1 MLYRVE
7 LFNVGVNSF
16 LIFNVVI
23 FDNIDVSVS
32 SIAFVTFEY
41 LKTLSNFCK
50 LFVLKFVKVVVIFD
64 FKVSDVLVVALESYL
79 TLLVNKIDVV
89 SGSTIS
95 GTTEATLNFFNCV
108 TKSNFVAFVNVEPE
122 AAFIEIFTVP

>member
-41 LKTLSNFCK
+41 LKILSNFCK
-50 LFVLKFVKVVVIFD
+50 FVELKFVKVVMILD
-64 FKVSDVLVVALESYL
+64 FKVSDVLVVECRS
-79 TLLVNKIDVV
+79 
-89 SGSTIS
+89 
-95 GTTEATLNFFNCV
+95 
-108 TKSNFVAFVNVEPE
+108 
-122 AAFIEIFTVP
+122 

>member
-41 LKTLSNFCK
+41 LKILSNFCK
-50 LFVLKFVKVVVIFD
+50 LFVLKFVKVVMIFD
-64 FKVSDVLVVALESYL
+64 FKVSDVLL
-79 TLLVNKIDVV
+79 
-89 SGSTIS
+89 
-95 GTTEATLNFFNCV
+95 
-108 TKSNFVAFVNVEPE
+108 
-122 AAFIEIFTVP
+122 